1 MPLTEREAAVIS
13 AYTGFTLCNFSL
25 VQELADE
32 KLGRST
38 YTHEFANK
46 HFWEELHKAVRGE
59 FLEICKSIYTPS
71 TDCEENE

>member
-1 MPLTEREAAVIS
+1 MPLTKREAAVIS
-13 AYTGFTLCNFSL
+13 AYTGFTLCDFSL

-46 HFWEELHKAVRGE
+46 LFWEELHTAVRGE
-59 FLEICKSIYTPS
+59 FLEICKSINTPS
-71 TDCEENE
+71 PDCKEDE